1 MEGSVAGV
9 SVWQHRKSEPP
20 ESAWAAL
27 VKDPGSSNQY
37 QGSCLQNH
45 SQRRVQTIDR
55 KQKLF

>member
-27 VKDPGSSNQY
+27 VKDPGQFQPVPRFLFTKSFTKKSSD
-37 QGSCLQNH
+37 H
-45 SQRRVQTIDR
+45 
-55 KQKLF
+55 